1 MQAPELLRGGHA
13 SAAADTY
20 AFGLVLWEL
29 LTWRLPWQGTEAWAM
44 VEAVISGERPEVP
57 AWRCAAGA
65 DSPTAAYH
73 EAYCQLMR

>member
-29 LTWRLPWQGTEAWAM
+29 LTWRLPWMEPSQPM
-44 VEAVISGERPEVP
+44 QPFKV
-57 AWRCAAGA
+57 
-65 DSPTAAYH
+65 
-73 EAYCQLMR
+73 